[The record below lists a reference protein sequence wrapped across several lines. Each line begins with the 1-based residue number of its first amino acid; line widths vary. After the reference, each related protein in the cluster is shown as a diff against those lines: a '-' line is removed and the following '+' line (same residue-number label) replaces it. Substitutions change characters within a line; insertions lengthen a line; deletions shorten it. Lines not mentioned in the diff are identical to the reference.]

1 MTIRTARNLLS
12 VVRAVRAALRSS
24 VPGRVS
30 LPRQL
35 SVPLGCGLLVLLF
48 AGFVGGLPRQVTR
61 EERRDDRPVFTEV
74 AESSGINAHI
84 VSGSRRKRYIP
95 EVNGTG
101 CVWFDYDNDG
111 WTDLYIVN
119 GGTLEWLKDPAL
131 RELQPRSYLY
141 RNVGNGTFRD
151 LTEEAGVAGRGMG
164 NGAVAAD
171 YDNDGWTDLLVTY
184 LGSNVL
190 YRNNG
195 DGSFTDVTRRAG
207 VGGGNTWHTGA
218 AFGDYDNDGF
228 LDLYVAGYVDFDIHN
243 PPEEGG
249 VGCRYRN
256 MNVFCGP
263 RSLKG
268 APDFLFR
275 NNGDGTFTAVTRQA
289 GVEDKGLY
297 YGFSVVFEDLTEDG
311 RPDIFVAND
320 STPNYLYVNRGDG
333 TFEDQ
338 ALLLRVAYDD
348 EGREQADMGVAVGD
362 YDNDG
367 LLDLFT
373 TTFSDDHFTLFR
385 HEEDGAFTDVS
396 FEAGVGEPTLPYLG
410 WGALFVDYDN
420 NGYRDLFTAN
430 GHVYPEVAARTKD
443 LAYLQICLLFEN
455 GGNGKFREIGERV
468 GLSELPPR
476 LHRGA
481 AYSDYDNDGDLDI
494 FVVNQD
500 DRPTLLRNEGGNRN
514 HWISVRTIGTQSN
527 RDGIG
532 AKIKI
537 RAGNLSQTDQVRSAS
552 SYLSQNDRRVHFGL
566 RSHSMVDE
574 LEIRWPSGKVEKF
587 ARLPA
592 DRVVTVKEGFGI
604 VPSGKQQVIEEQ

>member
-1 MTIRTARNLLS
+1 MTIRTERNVSSLL
-12 VVRAVRAALRSS
+12 RAVQSTPRKSTS
-24 VPGRVS
+24 GRPP
-30 LPRQL
+30 LPRPPAVL
-35 SVPLGCGLLVLLF
+35 LGWSLLVVLF
-48 AGFVGGLPRQVTR
+48 AGFVGGLPRSVTGEAR
-61 EERRDDRPVFTEV
+61 MGTRPVFAEV
-74 AESSGINAHI
+74 AETSGIRAYI
-84 VSGSRRKRYIP
+84 TSGSPRKRYIP

-119 GGTLEWLKDPAL
+119 GGTLEWLKDPTVPDP
-131 RELQPRSYLY
+131 QPRSYLY
-141 RNVGNGTFRD
+141 RNLGNGTFRD

-164 NGAVAAD
+164 NGGVAAD

-207 VGGGNTWHTGA
+207 VGCSNTWHTGA

-249 VGCRYRN
+249 IGCRYRN

-338 ALLLRVAYDD
+338 ALFLRVAYDD

-367 LLDLFT
+367 RLDLFT

-385 HEEDGAFTDVS
+385 QGEDGSFTDVS

-410 WGALFVDYDN
+410 WGALFIDYDN
-420 NGYRDLFTAN
+420 DGYRDIFAAN
-430 GHVYPEVAARTKD
+430 GHVYPEVAEQVKD
-443 LAYLQICLLFEN
+443 LAYLQRCLLFEN
-455 GGNGKFREIGERV
+455 SQNGKFLEVGKQV
-468 GLSELPPR
+468 GLSEIPPR

-481 AYSDYDNDGDLDI
+481 AYSDYDNDGDLDV

-500 DRPTLLRNEGGNRN
+500 DRPTLLRNDGGNRN
-514 HWISVRTIGTQSN
+514 HWISVRTIGTESN

-532 AKIKI
+532 ARITI
-537 RAGNLSQTDQVRSAS
+537 QAGNLRQTDQVRSAG

-566 RSHSMVDE
+566 RSHSRVDE

-587 ARLPA
+587 TLLPA
-592 DRVVTVKEGFGI
+592 DQLITVKEGFGI
-604 VPSGKQQVIEEQ
+604 VPSGKRQLIE